1 MRFFDIVVLALKNLW
16 RRKVRTL
23 LTVIGVIIG
32 TASIVVM
39 LSLGIGMDESFKKQ
53 VSSMGSLNIINVDP
67 YYVPDNA
74 KEESAQPTQT
84 KLDDKAIT
92 AISNIEGVEAVTPIL
107 QAGLKIV
114 SGKYLC
120 YGNIIGMDLEAMKT
134 MDFKA
139 LDGRLLEKGD
149 TNGLVFGFYIPQ
161 QFYNPK
167 VMNMDGGMPSGD
179 GKPPVDVLKDKIQ
192 LTFDMN
198 YGEKKVLGAI
208 PDSDGNKPP
217 KFYKAKG
224 IGILAE
230 SKDEKDYSIYMD
242 INQLKALMMD
252 DKRQQKGRA
261 TLNAQDGYQRAI
273 VKVKDIDKVD
283 EVQKKIKDMQFGA
296 YSLAGI
302 RSSMQKTSK
311 TMQAVLGGIGAVS
324 FLVAALGITN
334 TMIMSIYERTRE
346 IGIMKVIGCLLS
358 DIRKIFLWEA
368 GLIGFL
374 GGLAGVGLSFAASYI
389 LNHLK
394 SDPSQMG
401 GILPITE
408 EQGSIS
414 VIPVWLSASS
424 ILFATMIGLIAG
436 LYPAIRAMRLSSLE
450 AMRSE

>member
-1 MRFFDIVVLALKNLW
+1 MRFFDIVILALKNLW

-23 LTVIGVIIG
+23 LTIMGVIIG

-53 VSSMGSLNIINVDP
+53 VSSLGSLNIINVDP

-74 KEESAQPTQT
+74 KDGGSVQATQT
-84 KLDDKAIT
+84 KLDDKAIL
-92 AISNIEGVEAVTPIL
+92 AMSEIEGVEAVTPIF
-107 QAGLKIV
+107 QTGLKVI
-114 SGKYLC
+114 SGKYMC
-120 YGNIIGMDLEAMKT
+120 YGNIIGMDLKAMKA
-134 MDFKA
+134 MDFITSN
-139 LDGRLLEKGD
+139 GRLPEEGD
-149 TNGLVFGFYIPQ
+149 TNGMIFGFYVPQ

-167 VMNMDGGMPSGD
+167 AMYGGGGPPS
-179 GKPPVDVLKDKIQ
+179 VDVLKDKIQ
-192 LTFDMN
+192 LTFDMS
-198 YGEKKVLGAI
+198 YGEKKVPGMPAGT
-208 PDSDGNKPP
+208 DSNKPP
-217 KFYKAKG
+217 KLYKAKG
-224 IGILAE
+224 VGILAE

-242 INQLKALMMD
+242 INQLKTLMAD
-252 DKRQQKGRA
+252 
-261 TLNAQDGYQRAI
+261 NAKQLKNSTAYNTDGYQRAM

-283 EVQKKIKDMQFGA
+283 EVQKKIKDMKFGA
-296 YSLAGI
+296 YSLASI

-401 GILPITE
+401 GILPITDG
-408 EQGSIS
+408 QGSIS

-424 ILFATMIGLIAG
+424 ILFATMIGLMAG